1 MAEQFS
7 QKTQSLIGLQKEMP
21 LPFSTIISQKDLN
34 AEMVASREET
44 EKMDFSTLYG
54 MAIDQEW
61 LVPTIQ
67 NNSFRLTTAPEKPLS
82 EEELTPEVAKQLTN
96 GLTDQRAIEDILKM
110 ARTSGVNMA
119 LKLADNY
126 RNIQRNSETFADYG
140 LKGALAVGLATMTD
154 PAEIGGIAALTAGVT
169 AVTGGLGTVPT
180 AVAGG
185 AVQTARG
192 LKKAY
197 NVSKALKVGAGLGAL
212 EAATVEGIRAK
223 LRYDVDG
230 GDVMLAALLGGTVGG
245 GLNAATVAF
254 SKRAKVK
261 NLARRN
267 AIGDEL
273 SADELEFL
281 EANDGD
287 ALTER
292 MIDEA
297 EARNDFEEPEA
308 RGDFDEEAEKTV
320 QQRGK
325 FKELR
330 AKNSSF
336 VRAKKSENKFTRLAA
351 DMQGLNSTGNVDGS
365 AVRFSASERKTNIEM
380 SYRTQFD
387 RLMNYSRK
395 EWRNETGGKVQD
407 FNVLVS
413 RAVRGIDPNPHP
425 SVKQVAD
432 YVENSFNKLAKEAVD
447 ANVAGFTRDT
457 FKDMPNYLPRLFNY
471 DKIDS
476 LRTKLG
482 RTDDSAFER
491 LIEKAIR
498 QGQPQIATTVRKA
511 LTEAGN
517 EAVTDADIDDFI
529 KRMAKGYTRTVIRN
543 DLPKGHAGRGVEFNV
558 EDLQAIM
565 KTEGFSDTDIDIIVD
580 SLTRTTT
587 VKGHKRARPRVVLD
601 ESASI
606 DIEIDGEIQ
615 KLRFYDLLE
624 EDIENLNSAYIFQ
637 MSGAIGLA
645 KNGINTNDLG
655 SSMENLLRKM
665 DDEYDRLGT
674 DKALR
679 EREVQAVKFMYDGIT
694 GRLGFDDAVPTS
706 TRNGLR
712 RMREYGFAT
721 YMGMS
726 GMSALMEISN
736 AVLEYSIPV
745 LLRNTPRLGGL
756 IRKAR
761 NGQLDD
767 ALMREL
773 EVMSGLGGDVITGKT
788 TRSTRYEGIL
798 ADSPYKGDYDKWDEG
813 LGKLR
818 ETTALLSG
826 LSTVTA
832 GLRRLSM
839 LNYATTWARSQRK
852 GKLPFSEIKM
862 EQLGISTKSVDGK
875 PSMAKR
881 IQEQIASKSTFR
893 NQKTLVSL
901 NVAEWTDKE
910 AAEIFQLSVFREA
923 TQNVQEVN
931 IGSVSP
937 FMRSEVGK
945 TFFQFLSFTLAS
957 VEQQTMRLGVRFA
970 KGDAATVSKVMLG
983 AVFMG
988 YMMYTARV
996 NLNAAGR
1003 SDREDY
1009 LEERFSDLNLAKGI
1023 FQQVGAASIFQ
1034 YIMEI
1039 TTGAMAGNTN
1049 AITPPALSL
1058 VTNGFSTAANLFEG
1072 QLTETEWRQLTRLI
1086 PLSSLYGVRQILNG
1100 LSQEAAR
1107 FTD

>member
-7 QKTQSLIGLQKEMP
+7 QRTQTLLGFQKEMP
-21 LPFSTIISQKDLN
+21 LPFTTIISRKDIN
-34 AEMVASREET
+34 AEIAASKEET

-61 LVPTIQ
+61 IVPTLQ
-67 NNSFRLTTAPEKPLS
+67 NNSFRLTNTPEKPMS
-82 EEELTPEVAKQLTN
+82 EEELTPEVAKQLTE

-110 ARTSGVNMA
+110 ARTSGINMA

-126 RNIQRNSETFADYG
+126 RNIQRNNETFASYG
-140 LKGALAVGLATMTD
+140 LTGVGAVGLAAMTD
-154 PAEIGGIAALTAGVT
+154 PAEISAIAGLTAGVT
-169 AVTGGLGTVPT
+169 ALTGGFGTVPT

-185 AVQTARG
+185 SVQTARG

-197 NVSKALKVGAGLGAL
+197 SVSRALKTGFAVGAL
-212 EAATVEGIRAK
+212 EAATVESIRAK
-223 LRYDVDG
+223 FRYDVDG
-230 GDVMLAALLGGTVGG
+230 GDVMLAALIGGAAGG
-245 GLNAATVAF
+245 GLNAATTAF
-254 SKRAKVK
+254 ARRAKVK

-267 AIGDEL
+267 ALGDEL
-273 SADELEFL
+273 TADELRFL
-281 EANDGD
+281 EENDGD

-297 EARNDFEEPEA
+297 EARDDFEEPES
-308 RGDFDEEAEKTV
+308 RGDFDEEAERTV

-325 FKELR
+325 FRELR

-336 VRAKKSENKFTRLAA
+336 VRAKNSENKFTRLAA
-351 DMQGLNSTGNVDGS
+351 DIQGLNSTGNVDGS

-387 RLMNYSRK
+387 RVMNYARK
-395 EWRNETGGKVQD
+395 QWRNETGGKVQE

-413 RAVRGIDPNPHP
+413 RAVRGIDENPHP
-425 SVKQVAD
+425 AVKQVAD
-432 YVENSFNKLAKEAVD
+432 HVEASHNKLAKQAVD
-447 ANVAGFTRDT
+447 ANVAGFYKDT

-471 DKIDS
+471 DKVDA

-482 RTDDSAFER
+482 RTNDEPFNQ

-498 QGQPQIATTVRKA
+498 QGQPELVANVRRVLRASATKDI
-511 LTEAGN
+511 
-517 EAVTDADIDDFI
+517 TDADVDNYI
-529 KRMAKGYTRTVIRN
+529 KKMARGYARTILRN

-558 EDLQAIM
+558 EDLQRVM
-565 KTEGFSDTDIDIIVD
+565 REEGFGAEDIDGIVD
-580 SLTRTTT
+580 ILTRTTT
-587 VKGHKRARPRVVLD
+587 VKAHKRARPRVVLD

-606 DIEIDGEIQ
+606 DVEIDGEIQ

-645 KNGINTNDLG
+645 KNGVNTNELG
-655 SSMENLLRKM
+655 SSMETLLRKM

-674 DKALR
+674 DASIR
-679 EREVQAVKFMYDGIT
+679 EKEKQAVEFMYDGIT
-694 GRLGFDDAVPTS
+694 GRLGFNEGVPTS
-706 TRNGLR
+706 TRVGLR
-712 RMREYGFAT
+712 RMREFGFAT

-745 LLRNTPRLGGL
+745 LLKNTPRLGSL

-761 NGQLDD
+761 NGQLEDG
-767 ALMREL
+767 LMREL
-773 EVMSGLGGDVITGKT
+773 EVISGLGGDVISGKT
-788 TRSTRYEGIL
+788 TRSTRYEGVI
-798 ADSPYKGDYDKWDEG
+798 ADSPYKGDYNKWDEG
-813 LGKLR
+813 LGQLR
-818 ETTALLSG
+818 EKTALLSG

-839 LNYATTWARSQRK
+839 LNYATTWARSMRK
-852 GKLPFSEIKM
+852 GKLPFSKIKM
-862 EQLGISTKSVDGK
+862 EQLGISTKSIDGK
-875 PSMAKR
+875 PSMADR
-881 IQEQIASKSTFR
+881 IQSQIRENSTFR
-893 NQKTLVSL
+893 NKNTLLSL

-957 VEQQTMRLGVRFA
+957 VEQQTMRLGVRA
-970 KGDAATVSKVMLG
+970 ANGDAATVAKIMLG

-1003 SDREDY
+1003 SDREEY
-1009 LEERFSDLNLAKGI
+1009 LEERFSPLNRAKGV
-1023 FQQVGAASIFQ
+1023 FQQIGAASIFQ
-1034 YIMEI
+1034 YVAEI
-1039 TTGAMAGNTN
+1039 TSGAMAGNTN

-1058 VTNGFSTAANLFEG
+1058 ITNGFNTAANIFEG
-1072 QLTETEWRQLTRLI
+1072 EMTEREWRQLTRLM

-1100 LSQEAAR
+1100 LAQEAAR
-1107 FTD
+1107 LTN

>member
-7 QKTQSLIGLQKEMP
+7 QRTQTLLGFQKEMP
-21 LPFSTIISQKDLN
+21 LPFSTIISRKDIN
-34 AEMVASREET
+34 AEIAANKEET

-61 LVPTIQ
+61 IVPTLQ
-67 NNSFRLTTAPEKPLS
+67 NTAFRLANTPEKPMS
-82 EEELTPEVAKQLTN
+82 EEELTPEVAKQLTE

-110 ARTSGVNMA
+110 ARISGVNMA

-126 RNIQRNSETFADYG
+126 RNIQRNNETFASYG
-140 LKGALAVGLATMTD
+140 LTGVAAVGLATMTD
-154 PAEIGGIAALTAGVT
+154 PAEIGAIATLTAGVT
-169 AVTGGLGTVPT
+169 AATGGFGTVPT

-185 AVQTARG
+185 TVQTVRG

-197 NVSKALKVGAGLGAL
+197 NVSRALKTGFTVGAL
-212 EAATVEGIRAK
+212 EAATVESIRAK
-223 LRYDVDG
+223 FRYDVDG
-230 GDVMLAALLGGTVGG
+230 GDVMLAALIGGAAGG
-245 GLNAATVAF
+245 GLNATTAAF
-254 SKRAKVK
+254 AKRAKVK

-267 AIGDEL
+267 ALGDEL
-273 SADELEFL
+273 TADELKFL
-281 EANDGD
+281 EDNDGD

-297 EARNDFEEPEA
+297 EARDDFEEPES

-320 QQRGK
+320 QQRGRL
-325 FKELR
+325 KELR

-336 VRAKKSENKFTRLAA
+336 VRAKNSENKFTRLAA
-351 DMQGLNSTGNVDGS
+351 DMQGLNSTGNADGS

-387 RLMNYSRK
+387 RVMNYSRK
-395 EWRNETGGKVQD
+395 EWRNETGGKVQE

-413 RAVRGIDPNPHP
+413 RAVRGIDENPHP
-425 SVKQVAD
+425 AVKQVAD
-432 YVENSFNKLAKEAVD
+432 YVEASHNKLAKQAVD
-447 ANVAGFTRDT
+447 ANVAGFFQDT

-482 RTDDSAFER
+482 RTNDEPFQQ

-498 QGQPQIATTVRKA
+498 QGQPQLVANVRRA
-511 LTEAGN
+511 LTESGKK
-517 EAVTDADIDDFI
+517 AVTDADVDDFI
-529 KRMAKGYTRTVIRN
+529 KRMAKGYTRTILRN

-558 EDLQAIM
+558 EDLQRIM
-565 KTEGFSDTDIDIIVD
+565 ADEGFDTNQIDNIVD
-580 SLTRTTT
+580 TLTRTTT
-587 VKGHKRARPRVVLD
+587 VKAHKRARPRVVLD

-606 DIEIDGEIQ
+606 DIEVDGEIQ

-645 KNGINTNDLG
+645 KNGVNTNEAG
-655 SSMENLLRKM
+655 SSMETLLRKM

-674 DKALR
+674 DANIR
-679 EREVQAVKFMYDGIT
+679 EKEKQAVEFMYDGIT
-694 GRLGFDDAVPTS
+694 GRLGFNEGVPTS
-706 TRNGLR
+706 TRVGLR
-712 RMREYGFAT
+712 RMREFGFAT

-745 LLRNTPRLGGL
+745 LLKNTPRLGSL
-756 IRKAR
+756 VRKAR
-761 NGQLDD
+761 NGQLEDG
-767 ALMREL
+767 LMREL
-773 EVMSGLGGDVITGKT
+773 EVISGLGGDVISGKT
-788 TRSTRYEGIL
+788 TRSTRYEGVI
-798 ADSPYKGDYDKWDEG
+798 ADSPYKGDFDWKDEA
-813 LGKLR
+813 LGQLR
-818 ETTALLSG
+818 EKTALLSG

-839 LNYATTWARSQRK
+839 LNYATTWARSMRK
-852 GKLPFSEIKM
+852 GKLPFSKIKM
-862 EQLGISTKSVDGK
+862 EQLGISTKSIDGK
-875 PSMAKR
+875 PSMADR
-881 IQEQIASKSTFR
+881 IQSQIRDKSTFR
-893 NQKTLVSL
+893 NQNTLLSL
-901 NVAEWTDKE
+901 NVDDWTDKE
-910 AAEIFQLSVFREA
+910 AADIFKLSVFREA

-970 KGDAATVSKVMLG
+970 NGDAATVSKVMLG

-1058 VTNGFSTAANLFEG
+1058 LTNGFSTAANIFEG
-1072 QLTETEWRQLTRLI
+1072 EMTEREWRQLTRLM
-1086 PLSSLYGVRQILNG
+1086 PLSSLYGVRQVLNG

>member
-7 QKTQSLIGLQKEMP
+7 QRTQTLLGFQKEMP
-21 LPFSTIISQKDLN
+21 LPFTTIISRKDIN
-34 AEMVASREET
+34 AEIAASKEET

-61 LVPTIQ
+61 IVPTLQ
-67 NNSFRLTTAPEKPLS
+67 NNSFRLTNTPEKPMS
-82 EEELTPEVAKQLTN
+82 EEELTPEVAKQLTE

-110 ARTSGVNMA
+110 ARTSGINMA

-126 RNIQRNSETFADYG
+126 RNIQRNNETFASYG
-140 LKGALAVGLATMTD
+140 LTGVGAVGLAAMTD
-154 PAEIGGIAALTAGVT
+154 PAEISAIAALTAGVT
-169 AVTGGLGTVPT
+169 AATGGFGTVPT

-185 AVQTARG
+185 TVQTARG

-197 NVSKALKVGAGLGAL
+197 SVSRALKTGFAVGAL
-212 EAATVEGIRAK
+212 EAATVESIRAK
-223 LRYDVDG
+223 FRYDVDG
-230 GDVMLAALLGGTVGG
+230 GDVMLAALIGGAAGG
-245 GLNAATVAF
+245 GLNAATTAF
-254 SKRAKVK
+254 ARRAKVK

-267 AIGDEL
+267 ALGDEL
-273 SADELEFL
+273 TADELRFL
-281 EANDGD
+281 EENDGD

-297 EARNDFEEPEA
+297 EARDDFEEPES
-308 RGDFDEEAEKTV
+308 RGDFDEEAERTV

-325 FKELR
+325 LRELR

-336 VRAKKSENKFTRLAA
+336 VRAKNSENKFTRLAA
-351 DMQGLNSTGNVDGS
+351 DIQGLNSTGNVDGS

-387 RLMNYSRK
+387 RVMNYARK
-395 EWRNETGGKVQD
+395 QWRNETGGKVQE

-413 RAVRGIDPNPHP
+413 RAVRGIDENPHP
-425 SVKQVAD
+425 AVKQVAD
-432 YVENSFNKLAKEAVD
+432 HVEASHNKLAKQAVD
-447 ANVAGFTRDT
+447 ANVAGFYQDT
-457 FKDMPNYLPRLFNY
+457 FRDMPNYLPRLFNY
-471 DKIDS
+471 DKVDA

-482 RTDDSAFER
+482 RTNDEPFNQ

-498 QGQPQIATTVRKA
+498 QGQPELVANVRRVLRASATKDI
-511 LTEAGN
+511 
-517 EAVTDADIDDFI
+517 TDADVDNYI
-529 KRMAKGYTRTVIRN
+529 KKMARGYARTILRN

-558 EDLQAIM
+558 EDLQRVM
-565 KTEGFSDTDIDIIVD
+565 REEGFGAEDIDGIVD
-580 SLTRTTT
+580 ILTKTTT
-587 VKGHKRARPRVVLD
+587 VKAHKRARPRVVLD

-606 DIEIDGEIQ
+606 DVEVDGEIQ

-645 KNGINTNDLG
+645 KNGVNTNELG
-655 SSMENLLRKM
+655 SSMETLLRKM

-674 DKALR
+674 DASIR
-679 EREVQAVKFMYDGIT
+679 EKEKQAVEFMYDGIT
-694 GRLGFDDAVPTS
+694 GRLGFNEGVPTS
-706 TRNGLR
+706 TRVGLR
-712 RMREYGFAT
+712 RMREFGFAT

-745 LLRNTPRLGGL
+745 LLKNTPRLGSL

-761 NGQLDD
+761 NGQLEDG
-767 ALMREL
+767 LMREL
-773 EVMSGLGGDVITGKT
+773 EVISGLGGDVISGKT
-788 TRSTRYEGIL
+788 TRSTRYEGVI

-813 LGKLR
+813 LGQLR
-818 ETTALLSG
+818 EKTALLSG

-839 LNYATTWARSQRK
+839 LNYATTWARSMRK
-852 GKLPFSEIKM
+852 GKLPFSKIKM
-862 EQLGISTKSVDGK
+862 EQLGISEE
-875 PSMAKR
+875 MATR
-881 IQEQIASKSTFR
+881 IQSQIKAKSTFR
-893 NQKTLVSL
+893 NQNTLLSL

-910 AAEIFQLSVFREA
+910 AADIFQLSVFREA

-970 KGDAATVSKVMLG
+970 NGDAATVSKIMLG

-1009 LEERFSDLNLAKGI
+1009 LEERFSNLNLAKGV
-1023 FQQVGAASIFQ
+1023 FQQIGAASIFQ
-1034 YIMEI
+1034 YVAEV
-1039 TTGAMAGNTN
+1039 TSGAMAGNTN

-1058 VTNGFSTAANLFEG
+1058 ITNGFNTAANIFEG
-1072 QLTETEWRQLTRLI
+1072 EMTEREWRQLTRLM

-1100 LSQEAAR
+1100 LAQEAAR

>member
-7 QKTQSLIGLQKEMP
+7 QQTNSLLGLQKEMP
-21 LPFSTIISQKDLN
+21 LPFSTIISRKDIN
-34 AEMVASREET
+34 AEIAASKEET

-61 LVPTIQ
+61 IVPTLQ
-67 NNSFRLTTAPEKPLS
+67 NNSFRLTNAPEKPLS
-82 EEELTPEVAKQLTN
+82 EKELTPEVAKQLTK
-96 GLTDQRAIEDILKM
+96 GLLDQRAIEDVLKM
-110 ARTSGVNMA
+110 ARTSGVNLAM
-119 LKLADNY
+119 KLADNY
-126 RNIQRNSETFADYG
+126 RNIQRNNETFASYG
-140 LKGALAVGLATMTD
+140 LEGAAAVGLAAMTD
-154 PAEIGGIAALTAGVT
+154 PAEIAAITTLTAGIT
-169 AVTGGLGTVPT
+169 AATGGIGTVPT

-185 AVQTARG
+185 VVQTARG

-197 NVSKALKVGAGLGAL
+197 SVSRALKTGFAVGAL
-212 EAATVEGIRAK
+212 EAASVESIRAK
-223 LRYDVDG
+223 FRYDVDG
-230 GDVMLAALLGGTVGG
+230 GDVMLAALIGGSVGG
-245 GLNAATVAF
+245 GLNAATMAF
-254 SKRAKVK
+254 AKRAKIK

-267 AIGDEL
+267 AAGDEL
-273 SADELEFL
+273 TADELRFL
-281 EANDGD
+281 EENDGD

-297 EARNDFEEPEA
+297 EARDDFEEPEA
-308 RGDFDEEAEKTV
+308 RGDFDEEAERTV

-336 VRAKKSENKFTRLAA
+336 VRAKKSDNKYTRLAA
-351 DMQGLNSTGNVDGS
+351 DIQGLNSTGNVDGS

-380 SYRTQFD
+380 SFRTQFD
-387 RLMNYSRK
+387 RVMNVARK
-395 EWRNETGGKVQD
+395 EWRNETGGKVQE

-413 RAVRGIDPNPHP
+413 RAVRGIDENPHP
-425 SVKQVAD
+425 AVRQVAD
-432 YVENSFNKLAKEAVD
+432 YVQESHNKLAKMAVD
-447 ANVAGFTRDT
+447 ANVAGFYADT
-457 FKDMPNYLPRLFNY
+457 FRDMPNYLPRLFNY

-482 RTDDSAFER
+482 RTNDAPFQE
-491 LIEKAIR
+491 LVEKAIR
-498 QGQPQIATTVRKA
+498 QGQPQLLANVRRVLETTATRT
-511 LTEAGN
+511 
-517 EAVTDADIDDFI
+517 VTDADVDNFI
-529 KRMAKGYTRTVIRN
+529 KRMAKGYTRTILRN
-543 DLPKGHAGRGVEFNV
+543 DLPKGHAGRGVEFNI
-558 EDLQAIM
+558 EDLQRIM
-565 KTEGFSDTDIDIIVD
+565 SDEGFSQADIDGIID
-580 SLTRTTT
+580 TLTRTTT
-587 VKGHKRARPRVVLD
+587 VKAHKRARPRVVLD
-601 ESASI
+601 ESATI
-606 DIEIDGEIQ
+606 EVEIDGEIQ
-615 KLRFYDLLE
+615 VLRFTDLLE

-645 KNGINTNDLG
+645 KNGVNTNDAG
-655 SSMENLLRKM
+655 SSMETLLRKM

-674 DKALR
+674 DAAIR
-679 EREVQAVKFMYDGIT
+679 EKEIQAVKFMYDGIT
-694 GRLGFDDAVPTS
+694 GRLGFDDGIPTT
-706 TRNGLR
+706 TRNSLR
-712 RMREYGFAT
+712 RMREFGFAT

-745 LLRNTPRLGGL
+745 LIRNTPRLGGL

-761 NGQLDD
+761 NGQLEDG
-767 ALMREL
+767 LMREL
-773 EVMSGLGGDVITGKT
+773 EVISGLGGDVISGKT

-798 ADSPYKGDYDKWDEG
+798 ADSPYKGDYNKWDEG
-813 LGKLR
+813 LGQLR
-818 ETTALLSG
+818 EKTALLSG

-839 LNYATTWARSQRK
+839 LNYATTWARSMRQ

-862 EQLGISTKSVDGK
+862 EQLGISTKRINGQ
-875 PSMAKR
+875 PSMADR
-881 IQEQIASKSTFR
+881 IQSQIRDKSTFR
-893 NQKTLVSL
+893 NQNTLLSL

-970 KGDAATVSKVMLG
+970 KGDAATVSKIMLG

-1009 LEERFSDLNLAKGI
+1009 LEERFSDLNLAKGV
-1023 FQQVGAASIFQ
+1023 FQQIGAASIFQ
-1034 YIMEI
+1034 YIMEL

-1058 VTNGFSTAANLFEG
+1058 ITNGFSTAANLFEG
-1072 QLTETEWRQLTRLI
+1072 EMTEREWRQFTRLM

-1100 LSQEAAR
+1100 LAQEAAR